1 MTVFYRSLRGGLGR
15 FLLLGIVLCAGCSNN
30 DEDQI
35 RRPNIL
41 LILADDLGVNDIGSW
56 GDGVAPTPTLDEL
69 SRESIRFRHNYTDS
83 TCSVSRAALLTGR
96 SPVSIGFEPDGLG
109 LSADLDTLPKSL
121 QQLGY
126 ATHHVGKW
134 HVGEALEYSAV
145 WPLRQGF
152 DDWFGMFSHFLLRGP
167 DASGQWVRQAPTYIN
182 PWLQDNNNPAK
193 QYQGHLDDL
202 LTDRAVALIEQGQ
215 GDKPWFLNL
224 WLLAPHHPF
233 EPSEEFKQK
242 FPDTTQGHYLAL
254 LSQLDHNVSR
264 VLDALK
270 QSGQWD
276 NTIVVFA
283 SDNGSPNIGRDSNWP
298 LTGQKNTYREGGV
311 RAPLMIR
318 WPGHSNNQDFA
329 QVTHLVDLYPTLLNM
344 VGGTPPRDLTGV
356 DLSGVLDGKGQLADR
371 ELHWAADVKGWGMT
385 YAGHFPAVGGFYRD
399 LYGGLESLPVSG
411 VLLSTEV
418 APAPSQR
425 PYSIA
430 QASELIHS
438 WEQQVR
444 PVPLLWHPASA
455 SQPAYV
461 SGRDYQRTPAF
472 GSYSFGLGLKP
483 SGQASGSQTI
493 VEQAGVWKLEL
504 DQQQRLNFQHGATH
518 LQSAPVELV
527 PGCNSLV
534 VSLNIQPASAHP
546 YPSKAE
552 SVLTLYLN
560 GRSVLA
566 SNEVLYRPK
575 FAELLAQPTF
585 IGGNA
590 DGSALF
596 AGQIGAPLLVGK
608 YLLPKQEGYG
618 LDDMTRAVCPT
629 FGTAAK

>member
-1 MTVFYRSLRGGLGR
+1 MTAFTRSLLGGLGR
-15 FLLLGIVLCAGCSNN
+15 LLLLGIVLCAGCSNN
-30 DEDQI
+30 DADQI

-69 SRESIRFRHNYTDS
+69 SRESIRFRRNYTDS

-96 SPVSIGFEPDGLG
+96 APVSIGFEPDGLG
-109 LSADLDTLPKSL
+109 LSPDLDTLPKSL

-134 HVGEALEYSAV
+134 HVGEALEYSSV

-202 LTDRAVALIEQGQ
+202 LTDRAVTLIEQGQ

-233 EPSEEFKQK
+233 EPSEKFKQQ

-270 QSGQWD
+270 QSGQLD

-298 LTGQKNTYREGGV
+298 LSGQKNTYREGGV

-318 WPGHSNNQDFA
+318 WPGHSNNREFT
-329 QVTHLVDLYPTLLNM
+329 QVTHLVDIYPTLLNM
-344 VGGTPPRDLTGV
+344 AGGTSPKDLTGV
-356 DLSGVLDGKGQLADR
+356 DLSRALDGKGQLADR
-371 ELHWAADVKGWGMT
+371 EFYWAADVKSWGMT
-385 YAGHFPAVGGFYRD
+385 YAGHFPAAGGFYRD

-411 VLLSTEV
+411 ARLPTDV

-425 PYSIA
+425 PFSIA
-430 QASELIHS
+430 QASGLIRS

-444 PVPLLWHPASA
+444 PVPLQWHPATS
-455 SQPAYV
+455 SLPAYV

-472 GSYSFGLGLKP
+472 GSYSFGLGLTP
-483 SGQASGSQTI
+483 DGQATGSQTI
-493 VEQAGVWKLEL
+493 VEQSGVWKLEL
-504 DQQQRLNFQHGATH
+504 DEQHRLNFQHGATH
-518 LQSAPVELV
+518 LQSTPIELV

-552 SVLTLYLN
+552 SVLALYLN
-560 GRSVLA
+560 GQSVLS
-566 SNEVLYRPK
+566 SNEALYRPK
-575 FAELLAQPTF
+575 SEELLMQPTF
-585 IGGNA
+585 IGGSA
-590 DGSALF
+590 DGRALF
-596 AGQIGAPLLVGK
+596 AGQIGAPVLIGK

-618 LDDMTRAVCPT
+618 LDDMSRAACPT
-629 FGTAAK
+629 LGAAAK

>member
-1 MTVFYRSLRGGLGR
+1 MTAFYGSLLGGLGR
-15 FLLLGIVLCAGCSNN
+15 FLLLGIVLCAGCSDN
-30 DEDQI
+30 DGGQI

-41 LILADDLGVNDIGSW
+41 LILADDLGVNDIGAW
-56 GDGVAPTPTLDEL
+56 GDGLAPTPTLDEL
-69 SRESIRFRHNYTDS
+69 SRESIRFRRNYTDS

-96 SPVSIGFEPDGLG
+96 TPVSIGFEPDGLG
-109 LSADLDTLPKSL
+109 LSPDLDTLPKSL

-167 DASGQWVRQAPTYIN
+167 DASGQWVRQAPTFIN

-202 LTDRAVALIEQGQ
+202 LTDRAVALIEQGP

-233 EPSEEFKQK
+233 EPSEAFKQQ
-242 FPDTTQGHYLAL
+242 FPDTPQGHYLAL
-254 LSQLDHNVSR
+254 LSQFDHNVSR
-264 VLDALK
+264 VLGALR

-298 LTGQKNTYREGGV
+298 LVGQKNTYREGGV
-311 RAPLMIR
+311 RAPMLIR
-318 WPGHSNNQDFA
+318 WPGHNNNQDVT
-329 QVTHLVDLYPTLLNM
+329 QITHLVDLYPTLLTM
-344 VGGTPPRDLTGV
+344 AGGAPPKDLTGV
-356 DLSGVLDGKGQLADR
+356 DLSGVLDGKQPLTDRQLF
-371 ELHWAADVKGWGMT
+371 WASDVKGWGMT
-385 YAGHFPAVGGFYRD
+385 YAGHLPAVGGFYRD
-399 LYGGLESLPVSG
+399 LYGGLESLPVSAAH
-411 VLLSTEV
+411 LSV
-418 APAPSQR
+418 AAAPELSQR
-425 PYSIA
+425 AFSVA
-430 QASELIHS
+430 QTSNLIRA

-444 PVPLLWHPASA
+444 PVPLLWHPASS

-483 SGQASGSQTI
+483 GGQAAGRQTI

-504 DQQQRLNFQHGATH
+504 DQQYRLNLQHGATRV
-518 LQSAPVELV
+518 QSAPIELL

-552 SVLTLYLN
+552 SVLALYLN
-560 GRSVLA
+560 GQSVLE
-566 SNEVLYRPK
+566 SNAVLYRPK
-575 FAELLAQPTF
+575 SAELLMRPTF

-590 DGSALF
+590 DGRALF
-596 AGQIGAPLLVGK
+596 AGQIGAPVLVGK
-608 YLLPKQEGYG
+608 YLLPKQEGYD
-618 LDDMTRAVCPT
+618 LEDMTKAVCPT
-629 FGTAAK
+629 LGVAAK